1 MRIAV
6 TGAGGFI
13 GRHVV
18 RALSAGGHELTASDR
33 PGIEVEELP
42 AGVRWRAADLLDPA
56 AVHALVEGHDA
67 AVHCAG
73 LFDLGAERAA
83 LTAANVTAVER
94 VVEAC
99 RAAGVK
105 RLVHLGTTGV
115 YGRPRVVPCDERQ
128 PPRPRHAYEETKA
141 LGELVARGAMRD
153 LRVTVLRPT
162 LVYGPYGRYGLC
174 MYIGALVLAQAAGRM
189 QIPGLVRT
197 HRLSAVH
204 VEDVARAVAFVV
216 DEPSTDGEIY
226 NLADA
231 TPMAT
236 GDALELIAARFG
248 MRIEPRIDIP
258 RGMQRAVFSIASRLL
273 SDRRLALMDRRTT
286 KAWRRLAERLE
297 FQPAF
302 IPRLDRDW
310 FSYASADH
318 VYDGAKLRALGYEYR
333 YPDFAQ
339 GFGQTVDWYFEHGWL
354 PDPDRLRA
362 WGAERRARALKRRQK
377 GN

>member
-13 GRHVV
+13 GRHIV
-18 RALSAGGHELTASDR
+18 RALAAAGHEVTASDR
-33 PGIEVEELP
+33 PGVEAGELP
-42 AGVRWRAADLLDPA
+42 AGARWLPVDLLDA
-56 AVHALVEGHDA
+56 AGARALVEGQDA
-67 AVHCAG
+67 VVHSAG
-73 LFDLGAERAA
+73 LFDLGAARDA

-99 RAAGVK
+99 RGAGVK

-115 YGRPRVVPCDERQ
+115 YGCPHVVPCDERQ

-153 LRVTVLRPT
+153 LQVTVLRPT
-162 LVYGPYGRYGLC
+162 IVYGPYGRYGLC
-174 MYIGALVLAQAAGRM
+174 MYFGALVLAQAAGRM
-189 QIPGLVRT
+189 QVPGLART

-204 VEDVARAVAFVV
+204 VEDVARAVVFVV
-216 DEPSTDGEIY
+216 DDPRTHCEIY
-226 NLADA
+226 NLSDK

-236 GDALELIAARFG
+236 GDALELIAARFK

-258 RGMQRAVFSIASRLL
+258 LGVQRSLFPIASHLL
-273 SDRRLALMDRRTT
+273 SDRRLAALDARTA

-297 FQPAF
+297 FEPAF

-310 FSYASADH
+310 FAYASADH
-318 VYDGAKLRALGYEYR
+318 VYDGDKLRALGFEYR
-333 YPDFAQ
+333 HPDFAK
-339 GFGQTVDWYFEHGWL
+339 GLGETLDWYFEHHWL
-354 PDPDRLRA
+354 PELERLSSY
-362 WGAERRARALKRRQK
+362 GAERRARRQK
-377 GN
+377 R